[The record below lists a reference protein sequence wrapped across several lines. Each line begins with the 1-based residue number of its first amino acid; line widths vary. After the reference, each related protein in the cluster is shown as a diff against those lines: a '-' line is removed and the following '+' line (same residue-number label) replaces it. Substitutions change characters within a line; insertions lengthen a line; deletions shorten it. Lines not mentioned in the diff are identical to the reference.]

1 MPKKRLSINLA
12 DRASVQNSINLVRN
26 AKYKVIDAHNKMI
39 VALTEELVDVIKI
52 NANAMLGTSWAE
64 ESIHATYVTND
75 DGRYIGQIWGAD
87 YLVYIE
93 YGTGNLDGEQLNPD
107 MPSGY
112 HPETKHTVNIN
123 GTNYEKDYW
132 VYYDDRVGFVTTEG
146 QAPRPFIRQSV
157 EQVKKHAKKK
167 AEVTFY
173 EWIAST

>member
-1 MPKKRLSINLA
+1 MPKKQLAINLA
-12 DRASVQNSINLVRN
+12 DPASIRNAINQVRN
-26 AKYKVIDAHNKMI
+26 AKYKVTEAHNKMI
-39 VALTEELVDVIKI
+39 IAMTEELVDVIKI
-52 NANAMLGTSWAE
+52 NAHAMLGTSWAE

-87 YLVYIE
+87 YIIYIE
-93 YGTGNLDGEQLNPD
+93 YGTGRVGAANPNAQRPAGWVYSD
-107 MPSGY
+107 KS
-112 HPETKHTVNIN
+112 
-123 GTNYEKDYW
+123 W

>member
-12 DRASVQNSINLVRN
+12 DRASMQNAINLVRN

-87 YLVYIE
+87 YIIYIE
-93 YGTGNLDGEQLNPD
+93 YA
-107 MPSGY
+107 
-112 HPETKHTVNIN
+112 
-123 GTNYEKDYW
+123 DY
-132 VYYDDRVGFVTTEG
+132 
-146 QAPRPFIRQSV
+146 S
-157 EQVKKHAKKK
+157 
-167 AEVTFY
+167 
-173 EWIAST
+173 

>member
-12 DRASVQNSINLVRN
+12 DRASMQNAINLVRN

-52 NANAMLGTSWAE
+52 NANAMLGATRAG
-64 ESIHATYVTND
+64 ESIHATYIRGSN
-75 DGRYIGQIWGAD
+75 GLLIGQVWGAD
-87 YLVYIE
+87 YIIYIE
-93 YGTGNLDGEQLNPD
+93 YGTGIKGAANPNAQRPAGWTYRD
-107 MPSGY
+107 
-112 HPETKHTVNIN
+112 TK
-123 GTNYEKDYW
+123 W
-132 VYYDDRVGFVTTEG
+132 VYFDPEHGFVTTEG

-173 EWIAST
+173 EWIAMT